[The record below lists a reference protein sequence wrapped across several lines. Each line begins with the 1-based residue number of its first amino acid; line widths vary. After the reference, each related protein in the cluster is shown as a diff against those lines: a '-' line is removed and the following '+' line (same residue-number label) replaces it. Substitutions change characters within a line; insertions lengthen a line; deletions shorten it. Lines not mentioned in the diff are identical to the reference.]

1 MKLSKQQITEIKEL
15 RSKGE
20 TQMNLAI
27 KYNVSLGTIAYHTI
41 EKNRLRQIEASK
53 KYFKNLPE
61 EKKKQLYTKRKEY
74 LLSYYKNKYNTDELF
89 RNKVKERNKGDKKGE
104 SKKMLRT

>member
-1 MKLSKQQITEIKEL
+1 MKLSKQQINEIKEL

-53 KYFKNLPE
+53 KYFKNLSN
-61 EKKKQLYTKRKEY
+61 EKKKELYNKRKEY
-74 LLSYYKNKYNTDELF
+74 LLSYYKNKYNTDESF
-89 RNKVKERNKGDKKGE
+89 RNKVKERNKENKNE
-104 SKKMLRT
+104 SKKMFRT